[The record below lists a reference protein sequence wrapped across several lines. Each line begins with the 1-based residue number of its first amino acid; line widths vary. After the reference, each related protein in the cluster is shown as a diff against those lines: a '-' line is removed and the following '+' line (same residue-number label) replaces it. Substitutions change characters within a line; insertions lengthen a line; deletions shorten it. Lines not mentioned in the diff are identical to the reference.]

1 MEFTGEIA
9 ALTTAFCWAFT
20 SLFFTQASRMIGS
33 FKVNNIRLV
42 MAVTIYCVALLVT
55 EGRLLPDTV
64 TTNHVF
70 WLGFSGIVG
79 LAIGDSA
86 LFKALVMI
94 GPRLAMLLHASAPV
108 MATIIAW
115 IFLGEK
121 LAALDMAGIALTVFG
136 ISWVVSE
143 RKYRNNNLV
152 RKDHPDS
159 GSLTKG
165 VMLALLGALGQ
176 ASGLVIAKYG
186 MLGVGA
192 TVEPMEAS
200 FIRMLVSMIIIWAFS
215 AFRGQVP
222 QTIAAMKNV
231 RAMGFAVGGAVT
243 GPFLGVWM
251 SLVAVKYI
259 EAGIAATLNA
269 TTPIWI
275 IPLVMIFY
283 KEKVSLRALLGA
295 IVAVGGVTLLMLS

>member
-1 MEFTGEIA
+1 MEFTGQIA
-9 ALTTAFCWAFT
+9 ALTTALCWAFT
-20 SLFFTQASRMIGS
+20 SMFFTQSSRLIGS
-33 FKVNNIRLV
+33 FNVNKIRLV
-42 MAVTIYCVALLVT
+42 LAVSIYCIVLMAT
-55 EGRLLPDTV
+55 EGRLLPDNLTAD
-64 TTNHVF
+64 HYF
-70 WLGFSGIVG
+70 WLGLSGFVG
-79 LAIGDSA
+79 LVIGDSA

-115 IFLGEK
+115 TFLGEA
-121 LAALDMAGIALTVFG
+121 LGALDILGIAITVSG
-136 ISWVVSE
+136 ITWVVAE
-143 RKYRNNNLV
+143 RQYQSNNLV
-152 RKDHPDS
+152 AADHPDS
-159 GSLTKG
+159 GSLAKG
-165 VMLALLGALGQ
+165 IGLGLLGALGQ

-186 MLGVGA
+186 MLNLGA

-200 FIRMLVSMIIIWAFS
+200 FIRMLIAMVSIWVYA
-215 AFRGQVP
+215 AFRGQIP
-222 QTIAAMKNV
+222 QTIAAAKNIK
-231 RAMGFAVGGAVT
+231 AIGFSMGGAVF

-275 IPLVMIFY
+275 IPLVIFLY

-295 IVAVGGVTLLMLS
+295 VVTVAGITILMIF